1 MGFHKFL
8 PLRLP
13 LLRGQRIDP
22 CLRIECVHDGIVA
35 AVREV
40 DHRVVLS
47 ALLPG
52 IQRKNLVLHV
62 LIETQVSVV
71 LNFPVLVL
79 PTIEGQAAHFRPF
92 LIQEEQPSIVPVR
105 PRNFLSVDERTRN
118 FALSEM
124 TSRSVPSGSTTLIRC
139 TLTSSFLLGHSF
151 APPATQAIPSTPG
164 VSSIG
169 SSSSQICKSST
180 SIFPAPVPLKY
191 AMSPPGRI
199 KISDASSEI
208 FSLRA
213 IFMDSRSIT
222 YALPPRSSVTS
233 QRPSGVGS
241 DAYTEVGT
249 SIQFAILFV
258 AVSITAI
265 RGAS

>member
-1 MGFHKFL
+1 FHLFALFSLLTYSCIIIFFL
-8 PLRLP
+8 VFFF
-13 LLRGQRIDP
+13 QA
-22 CLRIECVHDGIVA
+22 EDGIRDGHVTG
-35 AVREV
+35 VQTC
-40 DHRVVLS
+40 
-47 ALLPG
+47 ALP
-52 IQRKNLVLHV
+52 ISSP
-62 LIETQVSVV
+62 ETAPATQ
-71 LNFPVLVL
+71 
-79 PTIEGQAAHFRPF
+79 
-92 LIQEEQPSIVPVR
+92 
-105 PRNFLSVDERTRN
+105 
-118 FALSEM
+118 
-124 TSRSVPSGSTTLIRC
+124 
-139 TLTSSFLLGHSF
+139 TSSFLLGHSF

-169 SSSSQICKSST
+169 FSSSQVCKSST

-199 KISDASSEI
+199 KISDAPSEI